1 MADSVCNA
9 NLGDENLEF
18 LSEDSEASE
27 YSDHENDGHEVA
39 AATADHLKN
48 KEAKLEADFAADD
61 DDTHGDGDGDG
72 DDDDDDDDNDGQ
84 LARGKTIHLQ
94 LQTQTSTSK
103 IATTGH
109 PNYGFGKRWSKS
121 EDVLL
126 KSLVEKH
133 GESWDI
139 IGTHFKDRLEQQVQ
153 QRWAKV
159 LNPELIKGPWTR
171 DEDEKVIELVRR
183 FGPKKWTLI
192 ARYLNG
198 RIGKQCRERWHNHL
212 NPNIKKTAWT
222 EEEDKIIYNAHIK
235 LGNQWA
241 KIAKLLPG
249 RTDNAIKNHWNST
262 MRRKYDAERRSV
274 NTLTTGD
281 LKSSRTHL
289 ITLIKSGGIGGIGAK
304 PPQQQQQ
311 QQQAGHGKINELN
324 GDSNMATSD
333 SCNEEN
339 IAKKD
344 VKANNATA
352 AAGGG
357 ADGLGKLVSISASA
371 QSLLQYT
378 DLKLGHRPTPNILKR
393 SRKQNAAVDN
403 GQATTQHPYVE
414 LKSEYKNK
422 LPESPVITP
431 IKSLPF
437 SPSQFLRS
445 PCLTT
450 FEDMNLRAS
459 TPVTKVYNRVGM
471 EIKKEL
477 ESSSIET
484 PHKSI
489 VGLRTPTPFKNALA
503 AIGKRE
509 KRDGRSYIPSS
520 PSSLVEDLA
529 EIINEEQMNDS
540 DLNNSSK
547 GVGENTER
555 DDRSDLE
562 CSNSL
567 AYRSVHSPA
576 PKRTRKSL
584 LPSWGYNIQYGKKT
598 LPFETETP
606 SKFLSSEQSPA
617 HFSPSNIMK
626 DSLCGGQDLLFDEGK
641 KENRPYYHRLRGS
654 TSDHLLDPKWARVA
668 CGKTKDQIFMEQ
680 QAHACLAL
688 MPRSLNFEKQ
698 K

>member
-1 MADSVCNA
+1 
-9 NLGDENLEF
+9 
-18 LSEDSEASE
+18 
-27 YSDHENDGHEVA
+27 
-39 AATADHLKN
+39 
-48 KEAKLEADFAADD
+48 
-61 DDTHGDGDGDG
+61 
-72 DDDDDDDDNDGQ
+72 
-84 LARGKTIHLQ
+84 
-94 LQTQTSTSK
+94 
-103 IATTGH
+103 H

-121 EDVLL
+121 EDTLL

-133 GESWDI
+133 GERWDI

-159 LNPELIKGPWTR
+159 LNPELIKGPWTK
-171 DEDEKVIELVRR
+171 DEDDKVIELVRR

-262 MRRKYDAERRSV
+262 MRRKYDAERRSA
-274 NTLTTGD
+274 NTITTGD

-289 ITLIKSGGIGGIGAK
+289 ITLIKSGGVGGGVGK
-304 PPQQQQQ
+304 SSQQQSVYC
-311 QQQAGHGKINELN
+311 KLKEKN
-324 GDSNMATSD
+324 GNSIMTTTSD
-333 SCNEEN
+333 SSNDGN

-344 VKANNATA
+344 FKENAVEEV
-352 AAGGG
+352 GH
-357 ADGLGKLVSISASA
+357 DKLLSIPAPMIF
-371 QSLLQYT
+371 QYS
-378 DLKLGHRPTPNILKR
+378 DLKLGSRPTPNILKR
-393 SRKQNAAVDN
+393 SRKHNAIDM
-403 GQATTQHPYVE
+403 QTTTQHPYID
-414 LKSEYKNK
+414 LKSDYKNK

-437 SPSQFLRS
+437 SPSQFLKS

-459 TPVTKVYNRVGM
+459 TPVSKVYNRVGM

-540 DLNNSSK
+540 DLDNSSK
-547 GVGENTER
+547 CVGENVERIYRTEIE
-555 DDRSDLE
+555 DP
-562 CSNSL
+562 NSL
-567 AYRSVHSPA
+567 AHRSILSPT

-584 LPSWGYNIQYGKKT
+584 LSWSVNIQYGKKT

-606 SKFLSSEQSPA
+606 SKFLSSEQSPT
-617 HFSPSNIMK
+617 HFSPSNIIK
-626 DSLCGGQDLLFDEGK
+626 NSLCGGQDLLFDEGK
-641 KENRPYYHRLRGS
+641 KENRPYCYRLRGS
-654 TSDHLLDPKWARVA
+654 ANDHLLDPKWARVA
-668 CGKTKDQIFMEQ
+668 CGKTKDQIFMEE
-680 QAHACLAL
+680 QAHACLENLAL